1 MSSNT
6 THPATSGEVSA
17 RPQKQVLQRGFWL
30 AMALMFSV
38 MAHAQEIEKVQPAG
52 NFRNALV
59 SMPLGIAREVGATG
73 RDLATFRDPPWSILT
88 TGQIGAAA
96 ADAVTSLNNLNSR
109 QGYEESGVSRLFIG
123 RHPDAH
129 KYIIAGIV
137 EIGVEAITT
146 HYFQR
151 HGPVKK
157 WYWKALWTLPQS
169 FSLYEHSRAS
179 LHNARIS
186 AK

>member
-1 MSSNT
+1 MSANT
-6 THPATSGEVSA
+6 TYPAIPGKISA
-17 RPQKQVLQRGFWL
+17 RKRRRAFQSGCWL
-30 AMALMFSV
+30 AVALMFSA
-38 MAHAQEIEKVQPAG
+38 MAHAQEIDKVQPVG
-52 NFRNALV
+52 KVRNAV
-59 SMPLGIAREVGATG
+59 ISRPLGIAREVAATG
-73 RDLATFRDPPWSILT
+73 RNLATFRDPPWSVLT
-88 TGQIGAAA
+88 IGQIGAAT

-109 QGYEESGVSRLFIG
+109 HGYEEIGPSSLFIG
-123 RHPDAH
+123 RHPDAL

-137 EIGVEAITT
+137 EIGVEAVTA

-169 FSLYEHSRAS
+169 FSLYEHTHAS
-179 LHNARIS
+179 FHNAQIR